1 MAPPGKRKRPER
13 SSVDSGEGRPS
24 PHRPQGTNLAQH
36 DRGSEMRDGGRR
48 SSRGGQGGTGGGRGG
63 RRNDPRD
70 FSNKLNIAGAG
81 RSTPTPGPMSP
92 PPPRPVSA
100 APTPTATQ
108 TSTPTTETPTTFP
121 RPDPA
126 PFDYTFLTEERL
138 AAWDTSRQEV
148 TSAGRQA
155 IQDEDTTDL
164 SSIFQEL
171 IRATVDGRMDPTVA
185 GNCVKSIL
193 ELDFT
198 SSDETTRVFNA
209 PVLFL
214 DILSMMLED
223 GTKTPALTPFVIA
236 TEISPDLMRLNFDND
251 ALEALGLT
259 KDTFKRM
266 AVRKAT
272 NQLYRQGNYN
282 LLREE
287 TEGYSKLV
295 TELFT
300 TSGSEPPSGEVVEEA
315 FERVK
320 GLIGTFDLDVGRVLD
335 ITLDV
340 FAAVLIK
347 HFRFFIKLLRVSSW
361 WPRHGEIDGDRHS
374 GLPNWALPSSQ
385 GWTTTPEEEEIS
397 KQQRMARDILFWDR
411 ARVVGLDA
419 FFEVGGRRAVDDET
433 KQQCLDSSASGDTE
447 FDADSEWI
455 KHTGT
460 LPPSGNR
467 VAAQLL
473 GFKLRFYTSEARDDE
488 DTLPANLIYLTA
500 LLIKIGFIS
509 LRDLYPHLWPL
520 DEDMPAVRET
530 RQQELAEKE
539 KLSRPGGGATNALTM
554 AGALTDDDPKN
565 GGRTREAAS
574 SKSDPAAKP
583 TTEPQE
589 KDKAKE
595 PQDQKVQLLVCLLT
609 IGAIPESLFMLG
621 RFPWLP
627 EAYPELIPLI
637 NRILH
642 HSIKDLYDDVKP
654 VAANPEDVEC
664 PTKRVAEADQSGV
677 PKGQV
682 RLAQLPVKKQ
692 LRWPFPDKHDTN
704 DSTSYRFYWDEWA
717 DDVPVCRNVDDLFT
731 LCSTLLNLSGVNIGK
746 DANLLS
752 KIARIGIDS
761 LRTDRSKDNYDR
773 WQDLLKRLLVP
784 ALSLTNANSAVVSEI
799 WGILKLFPVAV
810 RYSIY
815 AEWFEGQISR
825 VPAIKA
831 AFARTKLETLS
842 TMKRISKINVSPMAR
857 ALAKIAY
864 SSPGIVFGIAL
875 SQIESYNNLTE
886 VVVECAKHFTSLGYD
901 VLVWSLMSALGGKDR
916 NRTNA
921 EFALL
926 PSRWLLALSRF
937 SGKVYKRYSILNL
950 SPILRY
956 VADQLYRGNS
966 TDLVILK
973 ELIAQMSGIV
983 PDTDFTNAQI
993 HAMTGGE
1000 ELRKH
1005 TLITL
1010 YDKRFES
1017 TKTSQRLMRALTE
1030 SNLSGELLISIAQH
1044 RQAAIY
1050 KISDADAHIK
1060 LLATMMDDTQ
1070 EALSQYL
1077 ELLRSNLSVEEF
1089 DRQVPEIPEL
1099 LKDFGLDPGLAF
1111 FIGRP
1116 SLAYR
1121 RSNAASPILNGTTNT
1136 LPDVPVT
1143 PTTLADTEGDISMAD
1158 VKPLSADGG
1167 EADTSSLVNGT
1178 LEEDVQMADLKE
1190 ETPPSPNSDPFHKIL
1205 EPIIETVQ
1213 TVLPEG
1219 SFRSLSPELYVTF
1232 WASALG
1238 DLAIPNSSYESEI
1251 SRLVVEISE
1260 VAKDRTDMSRA
1271 GVAAKEVKK
1280 KNLSSTRDKLIAE
1293 FKEALNNFSQK
1304 KTRLLKTKSLWF
1316 SKTLNPNFA
1325 MEAFL
1330 EKCLLPRLLLS
1341 PSDSEYC
1348 FKMVKFL
1355 HENGVPYFRTLALYS
1370 QIFRPNR
1377 LRAIIFA
1384 CTVREAENLGR
1395 FLRLVLMDLS
1405 RWHADSAVFEKE
1417 AWGAGGNLPGFAKAL
1432 DDKGKPKGLVAHAGD
1447 NGFKSLLLRWH
1458 TALNTAIRD
1467 CLAGIE
1473 WMHIRNAITVLKSV
1487 VEVFPA
1493 INFHGTKILEQL
1505 EVIASREK
1513 GTREDLSLT
1522 GNAVLVQLKKRE
1534 PKWVMVQ
1541 AFGHVGSMAH
1551 AANDSANASQDSGKA
1566 AAKSLLKP
1574 TAPEFKPGSRA
1585 SSQGVSTPRTSVPAE
1600 VEDGEVD
1607 DAKTSRGVTKS
1618 SDSTENARDT
1628 KRLPPSAAL
1637 ESKKIDVLAERD
1649 RFKAAK
1655 ALQST
1660 PANVPSRP
1668 DIGRNT
1674 PSTSVLD
1681 RGSPNLP
1688 SRPDAPFPS
1697 RDLLDRHSRHGDRRD
1712 GRDSRLQDPRL
1723 DRPSGR
1729 PGDRPIE
1736 RPGDRPRDFPGADR
1750 RAPEPASRE
1759 FGRSSDRAPGPDR
1772 ERIRPDPPPRWT
1784 ADSARDKIERTARE
1798 REVDSGRLSR
1808 EMPPPRP
1815 SGQLSD
1821 RAPAASSEK
1830 LPTANPERQEIIN
1843 PERAALISAD
1853 KNSSRSNSPRRGR
1866 EEPRDRVSSRPQSPR
1881 RHGADKDLS
1890 DARRDDRQS
1899 RNVPESYNS
1908 SRGRVEDAQQ
1918 PPAGP
1923 RSDRPMDRERG
1934 GPHDRP
1940 AYQQNQ
1946 PPLRSVDPDHG
1957 RLNAVT
1963 RPQPDPNFGRLSAPA
1978 QDIPSGPRDRN
1989 GRGNRMGN
1997 APMPPHQNARSGDL
2011 PRPPTPEKQPPT
2023 GPSGGRH
2030 PRRSAS
2036 GQFDSTPAASGSN
2049 ATPATPVTP
2058 SPASTIHPDRLKQLG
2073 GPIPQPLAQSQAASQ
2088 PAAPIHPDR
2097 LRAFGSDDT
2106 IKPQPQSQMNM
2117 NNNNNRS
2124 RPNVPPLATSGPP
2137 SGPRGSQ
2144 ASPIHAGPNG
2154 FAAPTGPA
2162 SATERAARGGRRQ
2175 LAGINTMLQ
2184 QAGQQNTPDRINVR
2198 GRGRMSS
2205 GMGPETPN
2213 SGPPTPSLPIPPP
2226 PPGPPPARQ
2235 ETARDSGRDLIN
2247 PARVDLITGSEA
2259 PNEERDRDRSGRRE
2273 RSSKSRRNS
2282 RSPGRERESKRGAPE
2297 DDRSQRSD
2305 YRDRSDRRANER
2317 TEPEKDRH
2325 QSKSSPAPSR
2335 DLMASRESTGGREGG
2350 RDRERGDRERD
2361 GSRRDGREHT
2371 IRDPNS
2377 SWTGERGAE
2386 RGHERGDRGNERG
2399 GSSRSIRD
2407 TRSSG
2412 DLRGSGEERRDGR
2425 GSREDGGGSG
2435 RKRRSDEGGMESRS
2449 GHDKR
2454 VRR

>member
-1 MAPPGKRKRPER
+1 MAPAGKRKRPER
-13 SSVDSGEGRPS
+13 SSVDSGESRPS
-24 PHRPQGTNLAQH
+24 PHRPQSASLAQH

-48 SSRGGQGGTGGGRGG
+48 SSRGGQGGAGGGRGG
-63 RRNDPRD
+63 RRNDARD
-70 FSNKLNIAGAG
+70 NPNKLNIPGPG

-100 APTPTATQ
+100 APTPTAN
-108 TSTPTTETPTTFP
+108 TPTTENATPIL
-121 RPDPA
+121 RPDPT

-138 AAWDTSRQEV
+138 VAWVTKSREV

-171 IRATVDGRMDPTVA
+171 IRATVDGRIDPTVA
-185 GNCVKSIL
+185 GTCVKDIL
-193 ELDFT
+193 EPESTVADGT
-198 SSDETTRVFNA
+198 IPSFNA

-251 ALEALGLT
+251 VLEALGLT

-361 WPRHGEIDGDRHS
+361 WPRHGEIDGEKHS

-385 GWTTTPEEEEIS
+385 GWMTTPEEEELS
-397 KQQRMARDILFWDR
+397 KQQRIARDALFWDR
-411 ARVVGLDA
+411 ARDVGLDA
-419 FFEVGGRRAVDDET
+419 YFEVGGRRAVDDET
-433 KQQCLDSSASGDTE
+433 KQQALDNSVSVDDES
-447 FDADSEWI
+447 DADREWI

-520 DEDMPAVRET
+520 DENMPAVREA

-574 SKSDPAAKP
+574 SKSDPVAKP
-583 TTEPQE
+583 TTEPLE

-642 HSIKDLYDDVKP
+642 HSVKDLYDEVKP
-654 VAANPEDVEC
+654 VATNAEDVEC
-664 PTKRVAEADQSGV
+664 PTKKVAEPDQSGV

-704 DSTSYRFYWDEWA
+704 ESTSYRFYWDEWA
-717 DDVPVCRNVDDLFT
+717 DDIPVCRNVDDLFV
-731 LCSTLLNLSGVNIGK
+731 LCGTFLNLSGVNIGK
-746 DANLLS
+746 DATLLS
-752 KIARIGIDS
+752 KITRIGIDS
-761 LRTDRSKDNYDR
+761 LRTDRAKENFDR

-784 ALSLTNANSAVVSEI
+784 ALSLTNANSALVSEV
-799 WGILKLFPVAV
+799 WALLKLYPVAV
-810 RYSIY
+810 RYSVY
-815 AEWFEGQISR
+815 AEWFEGQTSR
-825 VPAIKA
+825 LPAIKA

-1017 TKTSQRLMRALTE
+1017 TKTSQRLMRALNE

-1050 KISDADAHIK
+1050 KIADADAHIK

-1089 DRQVPEIPEL
+1089 DRQVPGIPEL

-1116 SLAYR
+1116 SLAHR
-1121 RSNAASPILNGTTNT
+1121 RSNAASPILNGTTKA
-1136 LPDVPVT
+1136 LPGVAIPS
-1143 PTTLADTEGDISMAD
+1143 TTLADAEGDIGMAD
-1158 VKPLSADGG
+1158 AKQMNG
-1167 EADTSSLVNGT
+1167 EETDSSKLVNGDAAQ
-1178 LEEDVQMADLKE
+1178 EDAQMVDVKE
-1190 ETPPSPNSDPFHKIL
+1190 ESPPSLKSDPFHKIL

-1219 SFRSLSPELYVTF
+1219 SFKSLSPELYVTF
-1232 WASALG
+1232 WVSSLG
-1238 DLAIPNSSYESEI
+1238 DLALPNNSYETEI
-1251 SRLVVEISE
+1251 SRLVTEISE
-1260 VAKDRTDMSRA
+1260 LAKDRTDMSRT
-1271 GVAAKEVKK
+1271 GVAAKETKK
-1280 KNLSSTRDKLIAE
+1280 KHLSSTRDKLIAE

-1304 KTRLLKTKSLWF
+1304 KVRLLKTKSLWF

-1348 FKMVKFL
+1348 FRMVKFL

-1370 QIFRPNR
+1370 QIFRANR

-1395 FLRLVLMDLS
+1395 FLRLVLTDLS

-1417 AWGAGGNLPGFAKAL
+1417 AWGTGGNLPGFAKAL
-1432 DDKGKPKGLVAHAGD
+1432 DDNGKPKGLVAYDGD

-1467 CLAGIE
+1467 CLGGTE

-1505 EVIASREK
+1505 EIIAAREK

-1551 AANDSANASQDSGKA
+1551 
-1566 AAKSLLKP
+1566 
-1574 TAPEFKPGSRA
+1574 
-1585 SSQGVSTPRTSVPAE
+1585 
-1600 VEDGEVD
+1600 
-1607 DAKTSRGVTKS
+1607 
-1618 SDSTENARDT
+1618 
-1628 KRLPPSAAL
+1628 
-1637 ESKKIDVLAERD
+1637 LA
-1649 RFKAAK
+1649 
-1655 ALQST
+1655 
-1660 PANVPSRP
+1660 VC
-1668 DIGRNT
+1668 
-1674 PSTSVLD
+1674 
-1681 RGSPNLP
+1681 
-1688 SRPDAPFPS
+1688 
-1697 RDLLDRHSRHGDRRD
+1697 
-1712 GRDSRLQDPRL
+1712 
-1723 DRPSGR
+1723 
-1729 PGDRPIE
+1729 
-1736 RPGDRPRDFPGADR
+1736 
-1750 RAPEPASRE
+1750 
-1759 FGRSSDRAPGPDR
+1759 
-1772 ERIRPDPPPRWT
+1772 
-1784 ADSARDKIERTARE
+1784 
-1798 REVDSGRLSR
+1798 
-1808 EMPPPRP
+1808 
-1815 SGQLSD
+1815 
-1821 RAPAASSEK
+1821 
-1830 LPTANPERQEIIN
+1830 
-1843 PERAALISAD
+1843 
-1853 KNSSRSNSPRRGR
+1853 
-1866 EEPRDRVSSRPQSPR
+1866 
-1881 RHGADKDLS
+1881 
-1890 DARRDDRQS
+1890 
-1899 RNVPESYNS
+1899 
-1908 SRGRVEDAQQ
+1908 
-1918 PPAGP
+1918 
-1923 RSDRPMDRERG
+1923 
-1934 GPHDRP
+1934 
-1940 AYQQNQ
+1940 
-1946 PPLRSVDPDHG
+1946 
-1957 RLNAVT
+1957 
-1963 RPQPDPNFGRLSAPA
+1963 
-1978 QDIPSGPRDRN
+1978 
-1989 GRGNRMGN
+1989 
-1997 APMPPHQNARSGDL
+1997 
-2011 PRPPTPEKQPPT
+2011 
-2023 GPSGGRH
+2023 
-2030 PRRSAS
+2030 
-2036 GQFDSTPAASGSN
+2036 
-2049 ATPATPVTP
+2049 
-2058 SPASTIHPDRLKQLG
+2058 
-2073 GPIPQPLAQSQAASQ
+2073 
-2088 PAAPIHPDR
+2088 
-2097 LRAFGSDDT
+2097 
-2106 IKPQPQSQMNM
+2106 
-2117 NNNNNRS
+2117 
-2124 RPNVPPLATSGPP
+2124 
-2137 SGPRGSQ
+2137 
-2144 ASPIHAGPNG
+2144 
-2154 FAAPTGPA
+2154 
-2162 SATERAARGGRRQ
+2162 
-2175 LAGINTMLQ
+2175 
-2184 QAGQQNTPDRINVR
+2184 
-2198 GRGRMSS
+2198 
-2205 GMGPETPN
+2205 
-2213 SGPPTPSLPIPPP
+2213 
-2226 PPGPPPARQ
+2226 
-2235 ETARDSGRDLIN
+2235 
-2247 PARVDLITGSEA
+2247 
-2259 PNEERDRDRSGRRE
+2259 
-2273 RSSKSRRNS
+2273 
-2282 RSPGRERESKRGAPE
+2282 
-2297 DDRSQRSD
+2297 
-2305 YRDRSDRRANER
+2305 
-2317 TEPEKDRH
+2317 
-2325 QSKSSPAPSR
+2325 
-2335 DLMASRESTGGREGG
+2335 
-2350 RDRERGDRERD
+2350 
-2361 GSRRDGREHT
+2361 
-2371 IRDPNS
+2371 
-2377 SWTGERGAE
+2377 
-2386 RGHERGDRGNERG
+2386 
-2399 GSSRSIRD
+2399 
-2407 TRSSG
+2407 
-2412 DLRGSGEERRDGR
+2412 
-2425 GSREDGGGSG
+2425 
-2435 RKRRSDEGGMESRS
+2435 
-2449 GHDKR
+2449 
-2454 VRR
+2454 